1 MAKFCTKCGKELV
14 EGKCNCTSE
23 KTVSSGKTVSSE
35 KVDFMGLLKQSI
47 EIVKGI
53 FIAPIDTIEENTNEN
68 KFNLSIV
75 LIVAYGL
82 AMGLF
87 TLVLVKELSGIIMG
101 LFFSGFSSLLTSNA
115 IEIPYVK
122 IFILAFISAVVML
135 TVMALVVYV
144 ISNKFLK
151 NNTNFKKVFVM
162 FGVSSSVATVTLLAS
177 TVLVFVSYKIA
188 LIVLVAGSLLN
199 SYYNFKGLEFATDT
213 DKNKL
218 GYVFMTSVLVSTFVV
233 SFLSKLM

>member
-14 EGKCNCTSE
+14 EWKCNCTSE
-23 KTVSSGKTVSSE
+23 KKVSSE

-115 IEIPYVK
+115 VEIPYVK
-122 IFILAFISAVVML
+122 IFIFD
-135 TVMALVVYV
+135 
-144 ISNKFLK
+144 N
-151 NNTNFKKVFVM
+151 
-162 FGVSSSVATVTLLAS
+162 
-177 TVLVFVSYKIA
+177 FVSK
-188 LIVLVAGSLLN
+188 N
-199 SYYNFKGLEFATDT
+199 HKHTD
-213 DKNKL
+213 
-218 GYVFMTSVLVSTFVV
+218 S
-233 SFLSKLM
+233 